1 MQQLI
6 DISWLPGPQQQ
17 TRRMLL
23 QRSIAGTDR
32 QKDTVPLSRP
42 FCVLCGDIPWSQP
55 GAAMPMSPVS
65 PGDRQADGQT
75 LYRYYALLIM
85 WRHTL
90 IAAKC
95 RDAYESR
102 VSGGQ
107 TDRWTDGHC
116 RILCEQCLQCDVIT
130 SPSLIA
136 FKQRLN

>member
-65 PGDRQADGQT
+65 PGDRQTDERTDTAA
-75 LYRYYALLIM
+75 YYANSVYNVTSSR
-85 WRHTL
+85 RH
-90 IAAKC
+90 
-95 RDAYESR
+95 RS
-102 VSGGQ
+102 
-107 TDRWTDGHC
+107 
-116 RILCEQCLQCDVIT
+116 
-130 SPSLIA
+130 SPSNNGSIRHCSSAAHLISDSLTPVLILRDTVVG
-136 FKQRLN
+136 FIFSVVKCS